1 MTAVIYLKSVLA
13 GVLAVV
19 IVPLFL
25 SIAAYVAMLVGP
37 DLMFGLHVHYKTVGF
52 WATVAVIFSVGFLWE
67 YRRLSK

>member
-1 MTAVIYLKSVLA
+1 MIYLKSVLA
-13 GVLAVV
+13 GVLAVA

-52 WATVAVIFSVGFLWE
+52 LVTVAVIFSLGFLWE